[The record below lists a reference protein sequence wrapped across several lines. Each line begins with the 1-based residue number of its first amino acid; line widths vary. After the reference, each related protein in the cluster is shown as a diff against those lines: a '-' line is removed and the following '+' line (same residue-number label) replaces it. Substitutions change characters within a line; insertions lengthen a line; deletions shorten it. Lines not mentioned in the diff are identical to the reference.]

1 ARGGGAKNASAS
13 GPWGST
19 GSSAGTKSAKPGA
32 LPTVG
37 FETGSDGGASESPQ
51 PGSGS
56 AGGAPRAGSGGAFG
70 NGPTEPI
77 SAVGVDGDDAAE
89 DRFPGRAAA
98 LLLPHLPPPSP
109 G

>member
-19 GSSAGTKSAKPGA
+19 GSSAGTKSARRGVLRA
-32 LPTVG
+32 VG

-89 DRFPGRAAA
+89 DGFAGGAGADCRPEFATASRG
-98 LLLPHLPPPSP
+98 
-109 G
+109 